1 MGYIVWTPVQE
12 KGSFLGEGDTGT
24 FLNLIENGLR
34 AIENVELVCKP
45 GGDLKRLVR
54 DPYLVPDLC
63 RQLFLSGTKELYV
76 EKI

>member
-34 AIENVELVCKP
+34 AIENGSCGGWGERRMNHP
-45 GGDLKRLVR
+45 GSETSGVQSKLRAS
-54 DPYLVPDLC
+54 
-63 RQLFLSGTKELYV
+63 LSPG
-76 EKI
+76 I